1 MPRRNQPRLRRTPPP
16 QATQPSRVETLD
28 EAALRLVRS
37 GKCSP
42 IILSCPYGGIPPRS
56 RRA

>member
-1 MPRRNQPRLRRTPPP
+1 MPRRNRPRDRRSSLS
-16 QATQPSRVETLD
+16 QSTQPPRGESIE

-42 IILSCPYGGIPPRS
+42 IILSRPYGGIPPRS